1 MARIE
6 IEWLWES
13 TDCDQAGCSGGYSEG
28 ARVTI
33 DGETALDLIPRASCF
48 GSDDH
53 WDANQVYRLILSH
66 LGHTVDDAPDN
77 SEIGRLIVDASKDE
91 AP

>member
-33 DGETALDLIPRASCF
+33 DGKTALELMPRASCF

-53 WDANQVYRLILSH
+53 WDATEVYRLILAH
-66 LGHTVDDAPDN
+66 LGHTVDDKPDN
-77 SEIGRLIVDASKDE
+77 SEIARLIAD
-91 AP
+91 P